1 MEPVIIELP
10 GVIRGKGRPRFVR
23 ATGRSYTPEQT
34 RSYEAVLK
42 MAAIEAMG
50 DRLPLLGPVRLYM
63 EAVFEPAASMPKKKR
78 LAALIGGLFPT
89 KKPDADNIVK
99 LTDALN
105 GVVWKDDAQV
115 VDVRL
120 CKVFGPRPILRIRVE
135 ALL

>member
-23 ATGRSYTPEQT
+23 STGRSYTPEQT

-63 EAVFEPAASMPKKKR
+63 DAVFEPAASMSKKKR
-78 LAALIGGLFPT
+78 AAALIGESHPT
-89 KKPDADNIVK
+89 KKPDADNIAK

-115 VDVRL
+115 VDLSLR
-120 CKVFGPRPILRIRVE
+120 KTFGPRPILRIRVE
-135 ALL
+135 AL